1 MNKQLSQRTLDDIAV
16 LLKIK
21 KRVLSLITHI
31 MDCEC
36 YTVGKR
42 LYLREVSVYDVLEKK
57 TFTYHIYY
65 SKGIIPR
72 TRTVNYQIYKVH
84 GLPIVHNKMTND
96 FYTIDEVYSFLKQH
110 FFQKNVF
117 VAYKGGRI
125 EYDILSELDTKSV
138 NLEVLGC
145 SKYSELILEYN
156 IKQECCC
163 YHLSDMYHCSGHE
176 VKVFAQFICE
186 NKN

>member
-1 MNKQLSQRTLDDIAV
+1 MNKQLFQRTLDDIDV

-21 KRVLSLITHI
+21 KRVLNLIAHI

-36 YTVGKR
+36 YTVGER
-42 LYLREVSVYDVLEKK
+42 MYLREVSVYDVLKK
-57 TFTYHIYY
+57 ETFMYHIYH
-65 SKGIIPR
+65 SEGIIPH
-72 TRTVNYQIYKVH
+72 TKTVNYQIHKVH
-84 GLPIVHNKMTND
+84 GLPIEHDKITND
-96 FYTIDEVYSFLKQH
+96 FYTTDEVYSFLKQH
-110 FFQKNVF
+110 FSKKNVL

-125 EYDILSELDTKSV
+125 EYDILNELNTKSV

-145 SKYSELILEYN
+145 SKYSELISKYN

-163 YHLSDMYHCSGHE
+163 YHLSDIYHCSGHE

-186 NKN
+186 NM